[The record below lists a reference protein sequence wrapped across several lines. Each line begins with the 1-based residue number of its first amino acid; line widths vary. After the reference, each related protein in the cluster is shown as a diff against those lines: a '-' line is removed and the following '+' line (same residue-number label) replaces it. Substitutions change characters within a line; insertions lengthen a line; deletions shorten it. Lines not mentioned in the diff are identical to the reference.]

1 MSFRNQTIDCFFV
14 RIGLNFL
21 LNVFIIVNL
30 ALHRRTYQMS
40 TRITEYPSDKLVDG
54 KVLTG
59 HISHGAC
66 TSTLDEKVVAM
77 WIVDLKKPRRI
88 ERINVFS
95 RTDNLTWGKKY
106 FKICKINKERNV

>member
-1 MSFRNQTIDCFFV
+1 MSFTNQTIDCFFV
-14 RIGLNFL
+14 RICLNFL

-59 HISHGAC
+59 HISQGAC

-95 RTDNLTWGKKY
+95 RTDNLTWG
-106 FKICKINKERNV
+106 

>member
-1 MSFRNQTIDCFFV
+1 MSFTNQPIYCFFV
-14 RIGLNFL
+14 RISFNFL
-21 LNVFIIVNL
+21 LHVFIIVNL

-54 KVLTG
+54 KVLTR
-59 HISHGAC
+59 HISQGAC
-66 TSTLDEKVVAM
+66 TSTLDEKIVAM

-106 FKICKINKERNV
+106 FKLQKI